1 MGFIRGA
8 LLDRETVASW
18 ENAGWRLCA
27 RLEPL
32 EWASQRHRG
41 DRGTGRGFA
50 TGSASQSVARHSH

>member
-18 ENAGWRLCA
+18 ENAGWCLCA

-41 DRGTGRGFA
+41 DRGRA
-50 TGSASQSVARHSH
+50 